1 MSTDGAQIEVT
12 PDVRSTGQGTA
23 ILIIA
28 QSRPCPLSLHTLP
41 YSILSLHLAHVS
53 DLGVPSWTITLILAD
68 LPFSR
73 QNRF

>member
-1 MSTDGAQIEVT
+1 MSTDGAQIQVT
-12 PDVRSTGQGTA
+12 PDVRSTGQGYA

-28 QSRPCPLSLHTLP
+28 QSRPCPLSWHTPP
-41 YSILSLHLAHVS
+41 YSMLSPHEAHVS
-53 DLGVPSWTITLILAD
+53 DIGAPSRTITLILAD